1 MCLDLLADIPHGS
14 KSGTT
19 PPSVDHLL
27 GPAAYHLLNG
37 LPAGLLPVLINTRQQ
52 PHDVSNH
59 ANGTTGWELTLVTAR
74 SSNESAEATSKLIG
88 FEEDYFGVSDKVG
101 CEGFNDSASNFDKV
115 AREDL
120 CKRINFSQVQAVGKF
135 SL

>member
-1 MCLDLLADIPHGS
+1 A
-14 KSGTT
+14 
-19 PPSVDHLL
+19 
-27 GPAAYHLLNG
+27 
-37 LPAGLLPVLINTRQQ
+37 RQQ

-101 CEGFNDSASNFDKV
+101 CEGFNDSASK
-115 AREDL
+115 
-120 CKRINFSQVQAVGKF
+120 
-135 SL
+135 

>member
-14 KSGTT
+14 KSGIW
-19 PPSVDHLL
+19 SL
-27 GPAAYHLLNG
+27 A
-37 LPAGLLPVLINTRQQ
+37 RQQ

-59 ANGTTGWELTLVTAR
+59 ANGTTGWEFTLVTAR

-101 CEGFNDSASNFDKV
+101 CEGFNDSASK
-115 AREDL
+115 
-120 CKRINFSQVQAVGKF
+120 
-135 SL
+135 